1 MPTLEAG
8 KYVIVNVSRSTLIA
22 LTDSTVGADVQSA
35 DAPVD
40 LQSASDTQKWQ
51 VVLKSNKH
59 YTFQSVGT
67 INYASVDSSGASVG
81 DSVVGSASA
90 CEFIIAEGKTS
101 GQYNISTTDGKLF
114 WNLDNGDAGTNV
126 TLNTNGNDRASFWTF
141 TRVK

>member
-40 LQSASDTQKWQ
+40 LQSASDTQKVWKYIYSALWFHILKIHLCFQWQ

-101 GQYNISTTDGKLF
+101 GQYKLE
-114 WNLDNGDAGTNV
+114 LY
-126 TLNTNGNDRASFWTF
+126 
-141 TRVK
+141 